1 MTEGHEL
8 APCDDTVEL
17 SSAVPN
23 CPSGTMKRCLDAPW

>member
-23 CPSGTMKRCLDAPW
+23 CPWNYGGCLHAPW